1 MTTARRRG
9 TCSVSPED
17 RDDDGLAR
25 HHGCCAEVIH
35 LTNLPNHPP
44 WIAARGHLAG
54 YPPQWPAWTITTCS
68 AGEFD
73 ACESDPDAPAT

>member
-9 TCSVSPED
+9 TRLVSPED
-17 RDDDGLAR
+17 GDDDGLAR
-25 HHGCCAEVIH
+25 HYGCCAEVIH

-54 YPPQWPAWTITTCS
+54 YPPQCFARLDHYDLLSRRVRRLRI
-68 AGEFD
+68 
-73 ACESDPDAPAT
+73 